1 MNKNDCIIDNDNN
14 NGIDCIN
21 NDNRNN
27 DNRNSWDTNLIINN
41 VLLFIFNKNNY
52 LNYNAYFLY
61 EFEKIMYSSNEDY
74 NDNIRDYILLIYNKL
89 KEFINNDD
97 SSINSVEVYKK
108 YVKYYLKLIFREN
121 KNKGIIISNII
132 MKTY

>member
-1 MNKNDCIIDNDNN
+1 MDDNINANDGFDVN
-14 NGIDCIN
+14 
-21 NDNRNN
+21 NRNN
-27 DNRNSWDTNLIINN
+27 NISDINLIINN
-41 VLLFIFNKNNY
+41 VLIFIFNKNNY

-89 KEFINNDD
+89 KEFINNDEV
-97 SSINSVEVYKK
+97 SNSCIEIYKK

-121 KNKGIIISNII
+121 KDKGIIISNIL

>member
-1 MNKNDCIIDNDNN
+1 MNTSDNN
-14 NGIDCIN
+14 DDKNSSIC
-21 NDNRNN
+21 DN
-27 DNRNSWDTNLIINN
+27 NLIINN
-41 VLLFIFNKNNY
+41 VLVFIFNKNNY

-74 NDNIRDYILLIYNKL
+74 NDNIRDYILLIYNKI
-89 KEFINNDD
+89 KEFINNDE
-97 SSINSVEVYKK
+97 NSVEVYKK

>member
-1 MNKNDCIIDNDNN
+1 M
-14 NGIDCIN
+14 
-21 NDNRNN
+21 NRNN